1 MEQRHSLAGSRRDGK
16 VMRTALQW
24 QVICKLFVLFLLAWS
39 EALVAIVKEVC
50 ESVTVGEG
58 SGDLRDSRVERRQLD
73 AW

>member
-1 MEQRHSLAGSRRDGK
+1 
-16 VMRTALQW
+16 LQW
-24 QVICKLFVLFLLAWS
+24 QVICKLFVLLLLAWS